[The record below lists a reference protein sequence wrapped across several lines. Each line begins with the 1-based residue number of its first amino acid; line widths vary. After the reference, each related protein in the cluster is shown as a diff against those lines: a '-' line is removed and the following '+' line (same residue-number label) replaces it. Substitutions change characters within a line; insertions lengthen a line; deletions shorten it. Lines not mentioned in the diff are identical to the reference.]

1 MKVTAAIDIGT
12 NTARLMIG
20 ELIKGKGLKTL
31 RREAMITRL
40 GEDVNE
46 TSSLKEE
53 AVERTLRA
61 LSEYKS
67 ILEQT
72 EVEKMVIAATSAVR
86 DAKNSDIFL
95 NRVEQLFGTEVKVLS
110 GEQEAQLAFLGAT
123 HDIGNSS
130 LTCPAC
136 SEVVH
141 FGRGERRRRIPHPS
155 SLTLVLDI
163 GGGSTELILGE
174 PPDIRDRYSL
184 DIGSVRLTEMFLK
197 NDPPTDTE
205 VRQTKQY
212 IYQML
217 APVSSRIREAQW
229 WPGSSKVNLIGVA
242 GTITTI
248 SAVKQGLATYN
259 SSKIHHSRLSY
270 ADIDKISE
278 AFLST
283 SLVERKEI
291 IGLETGRADII
302 VAGTLIAISVMEV
315 FDLCEIIVSEC
326 DILDGLILS
335 FSHFKTMF

>member
-1 MKVTAAIDIGT
+1 MKVAAAIDIGT

-20 ELIKGKGLKTL
+20 ELIEEEELKTL
-31 RREAMITRL
+31 RREAIITRL

-46 TSSLKEE
+46 TSNLKQE
-53 AVERTLRA
+53 AVERTLRV

-67 ILEQT
+67 ILERTQ
-72 EVEKMVIAATSAVR
+72 VEKMVIAATSAVR

-95 NRVEQLFGTEVKVLS
+95 NRVEQLFGIKVKVLS
-110 GEQEAQLAFLGAT
+110 GEKEAQLAFLGAT

-130 LTCPAC
+130 LLSPL
-136 SEVVH
+136 
-141 FGRGERRRRIPHPS
+141 S
-155 SLTLVLDI
+155 SLALVLDI

-184 DIGSVRLTEMFLK
+184 NIGSVRLTEMFFK

-205 VRQTKQY
+205 VKRTKQY
-212 IYQML
+212 IHQML
-217 APVSSRIREAQW
+217 APVSSRVKEAQW
-229 WPGSSKVNLIGVA
+229 WQGSSKVILIGVA

-248 SAVKQGLATYN
+248 SAVKQGMAIYD

-270 ADIDKISE
+270 ADIDKIS
-278 AFLST
+278 ADFLSIP
-283 SLVERKEI
+283 LAERKEI
-291 IGLETGRADII
+291 IGLEPKRADII
-302 VAGTLIAISVMEV
+302 TAGTLVALSVMEV

-335 FSHFKTMF
+335 FSHFKPMF